1 MRRGS
6 LKGSIGA
13 FAAENRCHVAPD
25 TMCSASH
32 TGYRAARDTTGITR
46 YEIACARYVQDDAA
60 AAIDP
65 RDHMMERPNAPRC
78 SPRAAQALRATV
90 STTGS
95 TSLRWIGCNRICC
108 RSIARTQERNMEERL
123 KLLERAL
130 SQSAIL
136 APGVQPLV

>member
-1 MRRGS
+1 M
-6 LKGSIGA
+6 
-13 FAAENRCHVAPD
+13 
-25 TMCSASH
+25 
-32 TGYRAARDTTGITR
+32 
-46 YEIACARYVQDDAA
+46 QDDAA

-65 RDHMMERPNAPRC
+65 RDHMMERPNAPSLQPTRGAGIACDC
-78 SPRAAQALRATV
+78 SKTD
-90 STTGS
+90 S

-108 RSIARTQERNMEERL
+108 RSITRTQPRNMEERL